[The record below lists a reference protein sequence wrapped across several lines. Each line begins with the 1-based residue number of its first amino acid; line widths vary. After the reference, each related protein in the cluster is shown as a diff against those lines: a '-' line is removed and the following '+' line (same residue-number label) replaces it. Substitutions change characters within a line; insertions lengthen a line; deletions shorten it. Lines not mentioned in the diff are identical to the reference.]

1 MKKIFFQ
8 VANSIKVL
16 LVIHF
21 TSILVAAS
29 LFFLFEPNMD
39 IQKSLYFTQVTAATI
54 GYGDIYPVTG
64 NGRLTMAFFA
74 NFWGLLIYP
83 LLVAN
88 IIVKLIDN
96 RNEFTHE
103 EQEELKRQNKLLI
116 DKMSDLTKVI
126 HDLNERTKRIEDHV
140 DD

>member
-1 MKKIFFQ
+1 MKKQ
-8 VANSIKVL
+8 VY
-16 LVIHF
+16 
-21 TSILVAAS
+21 SILNNLPLMIAIYFGSIVCAA
-29 LFFLFEPNMD
+29 FLFYLVEPNTDMHRG
-39 IQKSLYFTQVTAATI
+39 LWWAQVTASTI
-54 GYGDIYPVTG
+54 GYGDVYPVTTE
-64 NGRLTMAFFA
+64 GRLIASFFA
-74 NFWGLLIYP
+74 NLWSMLIYP
-83 LLVAN
+83 IVVAN